1 MRVSSTLSR
10 QGATTERNL
19 HLPNFVYIALRDVQ
33 RAQNKE
39 FSQGKALYEILHFDR
54 DKPCTDEITDVE
66 SFVNDR
72 LSEMQ
77 GEQLWRQVDKIK
89 IIDTDG
95 REALINDVPDDLA
108 PEETTDFQVR
118 VRLPDATWEQI
129 HEIRE
134 RHIGKWAAPSLIKFV
149 ESPFDSRMERINCKR
164 ELVEYLQG
172 EVDADEMGS
181 QVARACVAGESNRF
195 EGVSKVHNLIHDV
208 TATEWSEDITVDEL
222 KAMSSAELQNIG
234 LGQKSKRERVQALET
249 AIENDGR
256 QPEYDEVQEL
266 VKEVYGVETDQTA
279 KSYVEMMEMEWLGP
293 KVEGVRDLASD
304 IKQYIVEDLPDSKG
318 PSGKVPKSV
327 GENMPVYEFLL
338 LDKDKLDNIDRRYD
352 SVDEAL
358 QALDDLL
365 EKAHSPDRLGKAQ
378 KQAYDRFKGQ
388 IEIMKEEG
396 FAPSNGASI
405 EGYGNSA

>member
-1 MRVSSTLSR
+1 MKITSTLSR
-10 QGATTERNL
+10 QSETTERNL
-19 HLPNFVYIALRDVQ
+19 TLPNFVYIALRDVQ
-33 RAQNKE
+33 RSQNKE
-39 FSQGKALYEILHFDR
+39 FSQGKALYEILHFGR
-54 DKPCTDEITDVE
+54 EKPCEDEISDLE
-66 SFVNDR
+66 NFVNGQ
-72 LSEMQ
+72 LAQEV

-89 IIDTDG
+89 ISDTDG
-95 REALINDVPDDLA
+95 REALINDVPDDLD
-108 PEETTDFQVR
+108 PDETTDFQVR

-172 EVDADEMGS
+172 ELDADEMES
-181 QVARACVAGESNRF
+181 QVARACVAGESNRYS
-195 EGVSKVHNLIHDV
+195 GVSKVHDLIHDV

-234 LGQKSKRERVQALET
+234 LGQKSKPERVQALEQ
-249 AIENDGR
+249 AIENDSL
-256 QPEYDEVQEL
+256 QPDYDEVQEL
-266 VKEVYGVETDQTA
+266 VKKVYGVETDQTA
-279 KSYVEMMEMEWLGP
+279 RSYVNMMEMDWLGP

-304 IKQYIVEDLPDSKG
+304 TKQYIVEDLPDSKG

-338 LDKDKLDNIDRRYD
+338 LDRDKLDNIDRRYD
-352 SVDEAL
+352 SVEDALEAL
-358 QALDDLL
+358 DELL
-365 EKAHSPDRLGKAQ
+365 EQAHSPDRLGKAQ
-378 KQAYDRFKGQ
+378 EKAYDQFKRQ
-388 IEIMKEEG
+388 VEVMKEEG

-405 EGYGNSA
+405 EGYGDSM

>member
-1 MRVSSTLSR
+1 
-10 QGATTERNL
+10 
-19 HLPNFVYIALRDVQ
+19 
-33 RAQNKE
+33 
-39 FSQGKALYEILHFDR
+39 
-54 DKPCTDEITDVE
+54 
-66 SFVNDR
+66 
-72 LSEMQ
+72 
-77 GEQLWRQVDKIK
+77 VDKIK

-95 REALINDVPDDLA
+95 REALINDVPDDLD

-129 HEIRE
+129 HEIRQ
-134 RHIGKWAAPSLIKFV
+134 RNIGKWAAPSLIKFV

-164 ELVEYLQG
+164 EIAEYLDG
-172 EVDADEMGS
+172 SLDADEMGS
-181 QVARACVAGESNRF
+181 QVARVCVAGESNRYS
-195 EGVSKVHNLIHDV
+195 GVSKVHDLIHDV
-208 TATEWSEDITVDEL
+208 TATEWSDAITVDEL

-249 AIENDGR
+249 AIVNDGR

-279 KSYVEMMEMEWLGP
+279 KSYAEMMEMEWLGP

-304 IKQYIVEDLPDSKG
+304 IKQYILEDLPDSKG

-378 KQAYDRFKGQ
+378 KQAYDRFKRQ